1 MLVQRANSQGTEG
14 MVNPVSY
21 HIVYLRMFPCCPL
34 RGPLR
39 CKQLIFITP
48 PGRGVGWTKPLYE
61 AAEAAEASAFFFFC
75 FIPFITIAT
84 YMETLIEG
92 TTDGRY
98 TWQCLCFCHA
108 TARGIPCTTKQDQ
121 RCGKNLGASQTKRG
135 GSQRRS
141 GIRKTKRAKKKKV
154 QGSMSSV
161 CVPDSR

>member
-1 MLVQRANSQGTEG
+1 MRLPRRLRHQR
-14 MVNPVSY
+14 
-21 HIVYLRMFPCCPL
+21 
-34 RGPLR
+34 
-39 CKQLIFITP
+39 
-48 PGRGVGWTKPLYE
+48 
-61 AAEAAEASAFFFFC
+61 FFFFC

-141 GIRKTKRAKKKKV
+141 GIRKTKRAKKKKCKARCRRCV
-154 QGSMSSV
+154 SLTPDEC
-161 CVPDSR
+161 CVPCCLSMMLRERKPFIVFFFFNVQNCYKHFFCRLSTTFLSRARPFIG